1 MHRFGFWSAVG
12 ALVAS
17 LAYGVPQLLQVAG
30 LLPTPLDRILI
41 FAPSLILAPFFV
53 ATVASSYEGS
63 AAHARL
69 WRLSALCLAL
79 LYGAMASMVYIT
91 QISAVIPSELAGQ
104 SQAAGFACC
113 GLHMPLTGIDLLGYT
128 YMSLALL
135 LLAPT
140 YRRSALRWTLIING
154 LLAPLIFLQFLWPA
168 LIYPAAAWLVTFPLA
183 MALMAREFRDAK
195 A

>member
-1 MHRFGFWSAVG
+1 MQRFGFWAAVG

-17 LAYGVPQLLQVAG
+17 LAYGIPQLLQVAG

-91 QISAVIPSELAGQ
+91 
-104 SQAAGFACC
+104 
-113 GLHMPLTGIDLLGYT
+113 
-128 YMSLALL
+128 
-135 LLAPT
+135 
-140 YRRSALRWTLIING
+140 
-154 LLAPLIFLQFLWPA
+154 
-168 LIYPAAAWLVTFPLA
+168 
-183 MALMAREFRDAK
+183 
-195 A
+195 